1 MILAT
6 GSRRKALEIAET
18 WKQYSGRKFF
28 GFFPVD
34 SYQLPVLSDRNRPE
48 TIKTINRFTSYIYEE
63 ENDGLAVYLDE
74 PASFLNGLFIHELKQ
89 LLLDLNIDNL
99 QPQHNS
105 NQQWSIA
112 EYSYLTEINLAYAHK
127 DYVEQFLI
135 DTKMCLL
142 DNVCLHVHYDSLQTV
157 TDNFTRDTTRVN
169 CSKIKRLFLHHKP
182 RIYFEDLKDYFS
194 YAKVEC
200 LLLFII

>member
-1 MILAT
+1 MAVSIKFLSYLPRLMILAT

-74 PASFLNGLFIHELKQ
+74 PASFMNLN
-89 LLLDLNIDNL
+89 NYY
-99 QPQHNS
+99 
-105 NQQWSIA
+105 SI
-112 EYSYLTEINLAYAHK
+112 
-127 DYVEQFLI
+127 LI
-135 DTKMCLL
+135 
-142 DNVCLHVHYDSLQTV
+142 
-157 TDNFTRDTTRVN
+157 
-169 CSKIKRLFLHHKP
+169 
-182 RIYFEDLKDYFS
+182 
-194 YAKVEC
+194 
-200 LLLFII
+200 